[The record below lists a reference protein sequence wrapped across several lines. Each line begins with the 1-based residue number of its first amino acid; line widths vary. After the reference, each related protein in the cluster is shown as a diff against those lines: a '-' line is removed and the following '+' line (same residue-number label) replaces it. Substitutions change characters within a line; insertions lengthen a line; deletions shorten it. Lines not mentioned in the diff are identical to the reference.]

1 MFNDI
6 PLTERPAHVPPERVI
21 DFDIYNINVPDAEY
35 QVYLRDTLQAPG
47 VPDIFWSPRYGGHW
61 VTTRAATTRAVL
73 TRHQDFS
80 SSKLVVIRELNP
92 DPPFAP
98 LQIDPPDHTLYR
110 NLLMKAFSPQ
120 AVSIL
125 GEDAR
130 KLAIELI
137 QGFKARGECEF
148 IGDFA
153 SHLPIRIFM
162 TMVNLPESD
171 RPELLHIADQLVRGH
186 TVEDHKAGQKRLA
199 AYAMQKIAERR
210 AKPGDDLISELTQ
223 AKVNGEP
230 MSDYTLLGMLTLLLI
245 AGLDTVATMMGFF
258 ARFLALNAT
267 YRQELIA
274 NPAKASTAVEEL
286 LRRFPIANLGR
297 EVCRDCELD
306 GVQLR
311 AGDMVLVPTAVFG
324 MDDRQFDDPEK
335 VDFDRKNKI
344 HATFGDGPHRCMGSM
359 LARVELKVFLEEWLK
374 EIPDFNVKPGVQL
387 RVSSGSVAGLRELPL
402 VWSI

>member
-1 MFNDI
+1 MFTDI
-6 PLTERPAHVPPERVI
+6 PLAERPAHVPPERVI
-21 DFDIYNINVPDAEY
+21 DFDIYNIQVSDAEY
-35 QVYLRDTLQAPG
+35 QLFLRKTLQAPG
-47 VPDIFWSPRYGGHW
+47 VPDVFWSPRYGGHW
-61 VTTRAATTRAVL
+61 VTARANTTRDVL
-73 TRHQDFS
+73 TRHEDFS
-80 SSKLVVIRELNP
+80 SSKLVVIRDLNP

-120 AVSIL
+120 AVSVL

-137 QGFKARGECEF
+137 EGFKARGECEF

-162 TMVNLPESD
+162 TMVDLPESD
-171 RPELLHIADQLVRGH
+171 RPELLRIADQLVRGH
-186 TVEDHKAGQKRLA
+186 TVEDHKAGQQRLA

-210 AKPGDDLISELTQ
+210 ANPGDDLISELTQ
-223 AKVNGEP
+223 ARIKGEP
-230 MSDYTLLGMLTLLLI
+230 ISDYQLLGMMTLLLI

-258 ARFLALNAT
+258 ARFLALNEN
-267 YRQELIA
+267 YRKDLIA
-274 NPAKASTAVEEL
+274 NPAKAATAVEEL

-297 EVCRDCELD
+297 EVRRDCTLD
-306 GVQLR
+306 GVPMK

-335 VDFDRKNKI
+335 VDFDRKNKL
-344 HATFGDGPHRCMGSM
+344 HATFGEGPHRCMGSM

-374 EIPDFNVKPGVQL
+374 QIPDFGLKPGVQL

-402 VWSI
+402 VWKA